1 MFFLNWVTHHL
12 VISSPG
18 HSRIFRVGRKR
29 ELYLIAA
36 HDNLISYNPGHFSY
50 HALHTAVIT
59 FHYEVGPGAALALSL
74 SRFQSLIKNV

>member
-12 VISSPG
+12 VISSP
-18 HSRIFRVGRKR
+18 SRIFRVGRKR

-50 HALHTAVIT
+50 HALHSAVIT
-59 FHYEVGPGAALALSL
+59 IHSKVGPGAAL